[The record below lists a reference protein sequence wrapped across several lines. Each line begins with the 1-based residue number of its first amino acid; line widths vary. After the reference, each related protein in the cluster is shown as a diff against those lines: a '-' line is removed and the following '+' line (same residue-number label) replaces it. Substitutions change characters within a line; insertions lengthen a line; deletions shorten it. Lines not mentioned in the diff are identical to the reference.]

1 MKPLDKY
8 EDLILE
14 NKKLQAE
21 NEFLKKALKDFKIHL
36 KNIIHNHNKGE

>member
-14 NKKLQAE
+14 NKRLQAE
-21 NEFLKKALKDFKIHL
+21 NEFLKKTLKNFKIHL
-36 KNIIHNHNKGE
+36 KNIIQDHNKGE